1 MHITHHA
8 PCFFPRRCLACF
20 IILATLAFCSLP
32 AVAAQN
38 PGQSQP
44 QATQGNSAADT
55 ATAQQMAAKAA
66 IKAEGTPVSV
76 IHEGTDSLG
85 AKLSYQLKE
94 IFNSGTLFALNDK
107 DEPKL
112 QLIIST
118 AAEFPSRP
126 GVGSVYSVVWLYTER
141 STVLSNYL
149 AHEVGAFSTDTLS
162 TLADSLAARTSGLV
176 AKHSY
181 IFKK

>member
-1 MHITHHA
+1 MKYA
-8 PCFFPRRCLACF
+8 SPLFPRRFARAGAPLLLVILLAC
-20 IILATLAFCSLP
+20 SP
-32 AVAAQN
+32 AAAAQKSVQ
-38 PGQSQP
+38 PQP
-44 QATQGNSAADT
+44 QAGKSNAAADT
-55 ATAQQMAAKAA
+55 AAGSHMATRAA
-66 IKAEGTPVSV
+66 IKAEATPIAVV
-76 IHEGTDSLG
+76 HEGTDSLG

-94 IFNSGTLFALNDK
+94 IFNAGTLFALNDK

-118 AAEFPSRP
+118 ASEFPSRP

-141 STVLSNYL
+141 SNVLSSYL
-149 AHEVGAFSTDTLS
+149 AHEVGAFSAEKLAE
-162 TLADSLAARTSGLV
+162 LADSLAARTSGLA